1 MIKYGTENMH
11 ELKITE
17 TTKQLTVVILKPW
30 RIIYI
35 TILHGLL
42 FCGRLMLYSKGF
54 YYMAYISI

>member
-1 MIKYGTENMH
+1 MIKIYGTENMH

-17 TTKQLTVVILKPW
+17 TTKQLIVVILKPC

-42 FCGRLMLYSKGF
+42 FCGRLML
-54 YYMAYISI
+54 